1 MYHHKGVD
9 NMNYLDLLQTF
20 NNALYGIMGDKCVLS
35 IKLQVWI
42 NGKRFE
48 KNLVDPKEIITN
60 DGELLL
66 VQ

>member
-1 MYHHKGVD
+1 
-9 NMNYLDLLQTF
+9 MNYLDLLQKF
-20 NNALYGIMGDKCVLS
+20 NNVLYGVMGNKCPMA
-35 IKLQVWI
+35 IKIQVFI

-48 KNLVDPKEIITN
+48 KDLVDRTEVISN